1 MSGCPAICPV
11 AGGQAKQLLSI
22 LEVSAYVL
30 TAFEGQKVT
39 GTDWLD
45 LVKIVVG
52 AGIGTAV
59 VQWLASIAA
68 DERSKKSKADFLALQ
83 LAINLEAFA
92 RQCIELDR
100 ENEFAEHHPDQ
111 QFPDWSATLPS
122 ISQTPDDIDGWR
134 SLDQNM
140 VGRYYN
146 LWADRDA
153 EQKSLSEALYH
164 VEDDLEEY
172 VALSVEK
179 LGSRALK
186 LATEIRTRHGLLLSQ
201 PDIGE
206 MEERFVRRAKWAQEQ
221 LDAERQRNT
230 RLAASLLPKDE
241 PQGQ

>member
-1 MSGCPAICPV
+1 MQHYCRLGTPYRCRSNV
-11 AGGQAKQLLSI
+11 ADIHRVGITVAEFLDWAKVI
-22 LEVSAYVL
+22 
-30 TAFEGQKVT
+30 
-39 GTDWLD
+39 
-45 LVKIVVG
+45 IG
-52 AGIGTAV
+52 AGVGTAV

-100 ENEFAEHHPDQ
+100 ENEFAEQFPDQ

-122 ISQTPDDIDGWR
+122 IDQTPDDVDGWR

-146 LWADRDA
+146 LWVDRDA
-153 EQKSLSEALYH
+153 EQKSLFETIYH

-172 VALSVEK
+172 VALSVAK
-179 LGSRALK
+179 MGTRALK

-201 PDIGE
+201 PDVEE
-206 MEERFVRRAKWAQEQ
+206 MQERFDLRAKWARER
-221 LDAERQRNT
+221 LDAERQRNA
-230 RLAASLLPKDE
+230 RLVAPLLAKAKDE
-241 PQGQ
+241 RRGQ

>member
-68 DERSKKSKADFLALQ
+68 DERAKKSKADFLALQ

-92 RQCIELDR
+92 YQCIELDR
-100 ENEFAEHHPDQ
+100 ENEFAEQLPGQ
-111 QFPDWSATLPS
+111 EFPEWSAILPS
-122 ISQTPDDIDGWR
+122 MGQTPDDIDGWR

-164 VEDDLEEY
+164 VEDDLVEY

-206 MEERFVRRAKWAQEQ
+206 MEERFVRRAKWAQER
-221 LDAERQRNT
+221 LEAERQRNA
-230 RLAASLLPKDE
+230 RRVASLLSKDE

>member
-1 MSGCPAICPV
+1 MVGSEFLDW
-11 AGGQAKQLLSI
+11 AK
-22 LEVSAYVL
+22 
-30 TAFEGQKVT
+30 
-39 GTDWLD
+39 
-45 LVKIVVG
+45 VVIG
-52 AGIGTAV
+52 AGVGTAV

-83 LAINLEAFA
+83 LAINLEAFT

-100 ENEFAEHHPDQ
+100 ENEFAQHFPDQ
-111 QFPDWSATLPS
+111 QFPDWSAKLPS
-122 ISQTPDDIDGWR
+122 IDQTPDDVEGWR

-153 EQKSLSEALYH
+153 EQKFLSEIGYH
-164 VEDDLEEY
+164 IEDDLEEY

-179 LGSRALK
+179 MGSRALK

-201 PDIGE
+201 PNIKE
-206 MEERFVRRAKWAQEQ
+206 MQEQLKRRAKWAQRR
-221 LDAERQRNT
+221 LDAGRQRNALLVAPL
-230 RLAASLLPKDE
+230 LAKVKDE